1 MELAKLQLK
10 NIGQIQNASVE
21 FGDLTVLVGPQA
33 TGKSIF
39 LEMLKVVRDSG
50 YVLDELK
57 KHGFAWN
64 RDVNLFLDLY
74 LGEGMREIWRS
85 GEAGSQIVLN
95 DEPLDLSALIRRM
108 KKKKEESLFYI
119 PAQRVLTLG
128 RGWPRPFSDYGAGDP
143 FSVRD
148 FSEKLRLLMESGWA
162 RSDREAIF
170 PQTKRLKNELREI
183 LDQTVFH
190 GFGLRVDTY
199 GAQKRLVLKA
209 HDSDATLPFMV
220 WSAGQREFVPLLM
233 GFYWLLPPAKISK
246 RENIEWVVIEEPET
260 GLHPQAISAVLLLI
274 LDLLARGYRV
284 CLSSHSPHVLDVI
297 WVLNVIKE
305 YEAPSKRILELFD
318 TKPTQ
323 TMKRMAEDILTK
335 KPRVY
340 YFDRET
346 GCTRDISN
354 LDPGSTEAIEAG
366 WGGLSDFSGRVAD
379 VVAKVVNSQGW
390 EDHEI

>member
-1 MELAKLQLK
+1 MESFKLQLK
-10 NIGQIQNASVE
+10 NIGQIRDASVE

-39 LEMLKVVRDSG
+39 LQMLKVVRDNG
-50 YVLDELK
+50 YVLEELK

-64 RDVNLFLDLY
+64 REISLFLDLY
-74 LGEGMREIWRS
+74 LGEGMREIWR
-85 GEAGSQIVLN
+85 GSENGSRIIVDN
-95 DEPLDLSALIRRM
+95 EPLELLTLIQRV
-108 KKKKEESLFYI
+108 KKNKEESLFYI

-148 FSEKLRLLMESGWA
+148 FSEKLRLLMESGWG

-199 GAQKRLVLKA
+199 GVQKRLVLKA
-209 HDSDATLPFMV
+209 QDSDATLPFMV

-233 GFYWLLPPAKISK
+233 GFYWLLPPTRTST
-246 RENIEWVVIEEPET
+246 RENINWVVIEEPEA
-260 GLHPQAISAVLLLI
+260 GLHPHAISAVLLLI

-284 CLSSHSPHVLDVI
+284 CVSSHSAHVLDVV
-297 WVLNVIKE
+297 WALNVIRE
-305 YEAPSKRILELFD
+305 YKAPPNRILELFD
-318 TKPTQ
+318 MKATQ
-323 TMKRMAEDILTK
+323 TMKRLAEDVLAKRT
-335 KPRVY
+335 RVY

-346 GCTRDISN
+346 GCTKDISN
-354 LDPGSTEAIEAG
+354 LNPGSDESIEAG

-379 VVAKVVNSQGW
+379 VVARVVNHGGRGG
-390 EDHEI
+390 HEI

>member
-1 MELAKLQLK
+1 
-10 NIGQIQNASVE
+10 
-21 FGDLTVLVGPQA
+21 
-33 TGKSIF
+33 
-39 LEMLKVVRDSG
+39 
-50 YVLDELK
+50 
-57 KHGFAWN
+57 
-64 RDVNLFLDLY
+64 
-74 LGEGMREIWRS
+74 
-85 GEAGSQIVLN
+85 
-95 DEPLDLSALIRRM
+95 M

-148 FSEKLRLLMESGWA
+148 FSEKLRLLMESGWG

-199 GAQKRLVLKA
+199 GAQKRLILKA
-209 HDSDATLPFMV
+209 QDSDAKLPFMV

-233 GFYWLLPPAKISK
+233 GFYWLLPPAKTSK

-274 LDLLARGYRV
+274 LDLLSRGYRV
-284 CLSSHSPHVLDVI
+284 CVSSHSPHVLDVV
-297 WVLNVIKE
+297 WALNIIKK
-305 YEAPSKRILELFD
+305 YHAPSKRILELFD

-323 TMKRMAEDILTK
+323 TMKRMADDILTK

-346 GCTRDISN
+346 GCTKDISN
-354 LDPGSTEAIEAG
+354 LDPGSAEAIEAG

-379 VVAKVVNSQGW
+379 IVAKVVNSRGW
-390 EDHEI
+390 EEHEI